1 MRLISILIGLAIIAF
16 MVNKQLNTTSVPTDT
31 EVDVGGGNNDTPKV
45 PTSPEGVKQF
55 EADMDKFMQD
65 TEAQRNKKLE
75 ETLSE

>member
-16 MVNKQLNTTSVPTDT
+16 MVNKQLNTTSAPMDT
-31 EVDVGGGNNDTPKV
+31 EVNIGDRINEAPKV

-55 EADMDKFMQD
+55 DADMDKFMQD

>member
-16 MVNKQLNTTSVPTDT
+16 MVNKQLNTTSAPMDT
-31 EVDVGGGNNDTPKV
+31 EVNIGDRINAAPKV

-55 EADMDKFMQD
+55 DADMDKFMQD